1 MKRSPAHLFF
11 CLLLV
16 SSIAHS
22 ASQATQNPAAPA
34 EPQPQPIPIIK
45 TTVREVLVP
54 VVVTDPKGHHVTNLK
69 RSDFTVFEDGV
80 AEDIVAFSTTTDS
93 SSPDLSP
100 AAASPAG
107 SPSKPSQPVASAS
120 PSDPVRTYLI
130 VIDTLHS
137 SPSSYTRVRDA
148 ILKVLRQEQGA
159 DSLYALMAMG
169 RELRVIHDSTRDAA
183 EIAASVRN
191 SDFQKAFRDSEAT
204 KTAAAVQQFAALM
217 RNYCSACLCESNG
230 GNTQL
235 TQCASFQSRVQ
246 AALLSFDERM
256 YALNQN
262 FLLTLK
268 DLVRATATMP
278 TARTIIFISDGF
290 NRFPGRDLYTV
301 LRGFAPK
308 DRIFEDHS
316 RDTEPEL
323 QNILKL
329 ATKYDVKFYS
339 LDSRGVYNSQ
349 FNPGNTFD
357 AGTSFS
363 TATQMDSR
371 NGPSEATAAT
381 ESVDRGVATGA
392 RENADVLAQLAHETG
407 GLFFE
412 NSNDLAKGISRAIA
426 DTREYYLLA
435 YVSKNDTFD
444 GKYRRITVEV
454 NDTKKLRVNAKAGY
468 WAAGK

>member
-1 MKRSPAHLFF
+1 M
-11 CLLLV
+11 
-16 SSIAHS
+16 
-22 ASQATQNPAAPA
+22 
-34 EPQPQPIPIIK
+34 
-45 TTVREVLVP
+45 
-54 VVVTDPKGHHVTNLK
+54 
-69 RSDFTVFEDGV
+69 
-80 AEDIVAFSTTTDS
+80 
-93 SSPDLSP
+93 
-100 AAASPAG
+100 
-107 SPSKPSQPVASAS
+107 
-120 PSDPVRTYLI
+120 RTYLI
-130 VIDTLHS
+130 VVDTLHS
-137 SPSSYTRVRDA
+137 SPASYNRVRDA
-148 ILKVLRQEQGA
+148 ILKVLRQEQGTG
-159 DSLYALMAMG
+159 SLYALMALG

-183 EIAASVRN
+183 EIAASARN
-191 SDFQKAFRDSEAT
+191 SDFQKAFQESEAT
-204 KTAAAVQQFAALM
+204 KTGAEVQQFTALM
-217 RNYCSACLCESNG
+217 RNYCSACLCESNA
-230 GNTQL
+230 GNAQL
-235 TQCASFQSRVQ
+235 TQCASFQSKIQ
-246 AALLSFDERM
+246 AVLLSYDERM
-256 YALNQN
+256 YALNQS

-268 DLVRATATMP
+268 ELVRATATMP

-308 DRIFEDHS
+308 DHIFEDHS

-381 ESVDRGVATGA
+381 ESVDRSVASGA

-412 NSNDLAKGISRAIA
+412 DSNDLAKGISRAIA

-454 NDTKKLRVNAKAGY
+454 TDPKKFRVNAKAGY
-468 WAAGK
+468 WATEK

>member
-1 MKRSPAHLFF
+1 M
-11 CLLLV
+11 
-16 SSIAHS
+16 
-22 ASQATQNPAAPA
+22 
-34 EPQPQPIPIIK
+34 
-45 TTVREVLVP
+45 
-54 VVVTDPKGHHVTNLK
+54 
-69 RSDFTVFEDGV
+69 
-80 AEDIVAFSTTTDS
+80 
-93 SSPDLSP
+93 
-100 AAASPAG
+100 
-107 SPSKPSQPVASAS
+107 
-120 PSDPVRTYLI
+120 RTYLI
-130 VIDTLHS
+130 LIDTLHS
-137 SPSSYTRVRDA
+137 SPASYTRVRDA
-148 ILKVLRQEQGA
+148 ILKVLRQEQGS
-159 DSLYALMAMG
+159 DSLYALMAIG
-169 RELRVIHDSTRDAA
+169 RQLKVIHDSTRDAA
-183 EIAASVRN
+183 DIAASARN
-191 SDFQKAFRDSEAT
+191 SDFQKAFQASEAAN
-204 KTAAAVQQFAALM
+204 TAAAVQQFTALM

-235 TQCASFQSRVQ
+235 TQCASFQSKVQ

-268 DLVRATATMP
+268 ELVRATATMP

-316 RDTEPEL
+316 RDTQPEL
-323 QNILKL
+323 ENILKL

-371 NGPSEATAAT
+371 NAPSEATAAT
-381 ESVDRGVATGA
+381 ESVDRGIASGA
-392 RENADVLAQLAHETG
+392 RENADVLSQLAHETG

-435 YVSKNDTFD
+435 YVSKNETFD

-454 NDTKKLRVNAKAGY
+454 SDPKKLHVSAKVGY
-468 WAAGK
+468 WAAEK

>member
-1 MKRSPAHLFF
+1 MKRRPARLLF
-11 CLLLV
+11 CLLAAGVAYTALP
-16 SSIAHS
+16 
-22 ASQATQNPAAPA
+22 QTQNPPVPA

-69 RSDFTVFEDGV
+69 RSDFTVFEDGIP
-80 AEDIVAFSTTTDS
+80 EDLVAFSTTTDS

-100 AAASPAG
+100 PVASPAG
-107 SPSKPSQPVASAS
+107 SPPKPSQALASAS

-159 DSLYALMAMG
+159 GSLYALMAIG
-169 RELRVIHDSTRDAA
+169 RELRVIHDSTRDPA
-183 EIAASVRN
+183 EIAAAARN
-191 SDFQKAFRDSEAT
+191 SDFQKAFQASEAH
-204 KTAAAVQQFAALM
+204 KTAAAVQQFTALM
-217 RNYCSACLCESNG
+217 RNYCSACMCESNG
-230 GNTQL
+230 GNSQL
-235 TQCASFQSRVQ
+235 TQCASFQSSVQ
-246 AALLSFDERM
+246 AALMGFDERM

-268 DLVRATATMP
+268 ELVRATATMP

-308 DRIFEDHS
+308 DRIFEEHS

-329 ATKYDVKFYS
+329 ATKYDVKFYT
-339 LDSRGVYNSQ
+339 LDSRGSYNPQ
-349 FNPGNTFD
+349 FNPGNTFN

-381 ESVDRGVATGA
+381 ESVDRGVASGA

-412 NSNDLAKGISRAIA
+412 NSNDLAKGMTRAIE
-426 DTREYYLLA
+426 DTRQYYLLA

-454 NDTKKLRVNAKAGY
+454 SDPKKLRVNAKAGY
-468 WAAGK
+468 WATEK